1 MCPWSL
7 YALCSL
13 ASSPHPTHLSV
24 VKRDFYGIL
33 EAMKPLIAANW
44 KLHKLPSEM
53 DAWVRE
59 LHTALEGIDRE
70 RLELALCVPYTH
82 LTALEQALSG
92 SDIKLGAQDVSA
104 HAKGAYT
111 GEVAAAMLADLG
123 VHYVIVGHSERREYH
138 REDDA
143 LVRAKLEAVLESG
156 LVPIVCVGE
165 KLDEREAGQAEAV
178 TLRQLTAALS
188 GLEITRAE
196 ELVIAYE
203 PVWAIGTGKT
213 ATDDDAQAMCGTIRG
228 KLRELLPDLADEVRI
243 LYGGSMKGDNA
254 AGLLAQPDINGGLIG
269 SASLDTASLAKIAA
283 AC

>member
-1 MCPWSL
+1 MTRFVHQRHPSHHAPSGQNFCGIVSL
-7 YALCSL
+7 
-13 ASSPHPTHLSV
+13 
-24 VKRDFYGIL
+24 
-33 EAMKPLIAANW
+33 MKPLIAANW

-59 LHTALEGIDRE
+59 LHAALSGVDRAQ
-70 RLELALCVPYTH
+70 LELALCAPFTH
-82 LTALEQALSG
+82 LTSLKQALNG

-143 LVRAKLEAVLESG
+143 LVRAKVEAVLESG
-156 LVPIVCVGE
+156 LAPILCVGE
-165 KLDEREAGQAEAV
+165 KLAEREVGQAEAV
-178 TLRQLTAALS
+178 TLQQLDAALS
-188 GLEITRAE
+188 GLSVAHAE
-196 ELVIAYE
+196 GLVIAYE
-203 PVWAIGTGKT
+203 PIWAIGTGKT

-254 AGLLAQPDINGGLIG
+254 AGLLAQPDINGGLVG
-269 SASLDTASLAKIAA
+269 SASLDAASLAAIAA